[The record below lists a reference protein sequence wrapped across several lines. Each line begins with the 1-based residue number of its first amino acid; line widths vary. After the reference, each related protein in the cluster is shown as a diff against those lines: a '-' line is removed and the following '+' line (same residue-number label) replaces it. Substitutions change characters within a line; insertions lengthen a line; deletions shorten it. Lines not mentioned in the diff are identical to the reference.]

1 MLDNRI
7 QNNRLIFNLDEDELR
22 CIIEESVA
30 KVLQK
35 MPQET
40 VDDTL
45 LTRKEVA
52 KLLKVSLVTLNQWRR
67 EGIISQQKIKS
78 RVYFLKSQ
86 VMRAINNAEEKN
98 GRKK

>member
-7 QNNRLIFNLDEDELR
+7 HSNRLIFNLDEDELR

-30 KVLQK
+30 KALQK
-35 MPQET
+35 IPQEP

-52 KLLKVSLVTLNQWRR
+52 RLLKVSLVTLNQWRR
-67 EGIISQQKIKS
+67 EGIIFQQKIKS
-78 RVYFLKSQ
+78 RVYFKKSE
-86 VMRAINNAEEKN
+86 VMAVLNNSMGKY
-98 GRKK
+98 GKRK